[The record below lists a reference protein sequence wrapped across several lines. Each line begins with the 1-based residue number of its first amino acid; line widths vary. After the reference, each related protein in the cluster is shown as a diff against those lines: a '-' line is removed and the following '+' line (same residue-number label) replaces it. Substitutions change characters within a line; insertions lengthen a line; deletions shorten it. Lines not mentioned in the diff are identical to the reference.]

1 MYIIN
6 DLVIGNFGLVIVLAG
21 SFYALFMITD

>member
-6 DLVIGNFGLVIVLAG
+6 DLVIGIFGIVIVLVG